1 MCRHVQTHVNMC
13 KHVETAQMHLQH
25 VHRDIFYE
33 IVLLQSAPQVYST
46 MSQSVH
52 AAIKKECKYQHSKT
66 YNTNQ
71 LQGNDSNAQT
81 HKRLFISNWLNGPA
95 SAQVKITAT
104 MRPHHGHSALCW
116 EKYSNLISLQAFES
130 WKWYILSAVKLSSCF
145 TTLCKTLAFLVL
157 DSVVKKRI
165 GLNKGSLRLPFCNSF
180 LNLSPAFKVWSVLWI

>member
-130 WKWYILSAVKLSSCF
+130 WK
-145 TTLCKTLAFLVL
+145 
-157 DSVVKKRI
+157 
-165 GLNKGSLRLPFCNSF
+165 
-180 LNLSPAFKVWSVLWI
+180 